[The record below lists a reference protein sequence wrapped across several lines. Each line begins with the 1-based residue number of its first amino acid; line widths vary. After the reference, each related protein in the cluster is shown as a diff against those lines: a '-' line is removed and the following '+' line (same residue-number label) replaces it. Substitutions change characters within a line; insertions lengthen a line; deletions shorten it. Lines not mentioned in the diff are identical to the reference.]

1 MTRPDHT
8 AVPPADVIA
17 AAEMKPCPFCGGAAR
32 IQSNRDWHR
41 LYADHDEGCV
51 FDADDHVLMY
61 PAQAGYLVQIAEDWN
76 RRAEGAAPTAAQA
89 AGRSVAYR
97 CPSGC
102 GCLWRDNN
110 DGTMS
115 LLDGRQKSCPVCERM
130 PLRELEPM
138 AIADHLFIDCR
149 DDGVWL
155 VCVEKIHRS
164 EDEARSSCR
173 QWKAAYGNASYA
185 PHATLAANRGG
196 ESATSGAT
204 SEELADFLNVTLWL
218 YRRLP
223 QAYGHPPFVD
233 HAVLKMAKWLGKDA
247 PLAIEERAK
256 LHAKPE

>member
-8 AVPPADVIA
+8 AVPPAGVIA
-17 AAEMKPCPFCGGAAR
+17 AAEKLRQVYAAL
-32 IQSNRDWHR
+32 QQFKRDWQR
-41 LYADHDEGCV
+41 VPYFADRVNKATRVAISEALSPIV
-51 FDADDHVLMY
+51 NLDAVGGPLD
-61 PAQAGYLVQIAEDWN
+61 QIP
-76 RRAEGAAPTAAQA
+76 AEGAAPTAAQA

-185 PHATLAANRGG
+185 PHATLAASRDA

-204 SEELADFLNVTLWL
+204 SAAKVELEGQEDPFPEHDDAHLGLAYRQMVAAFRRGLKVDFPTGWISV
-218 YRRLP
+218 
-223 QAYGHPPFVD
+223 PPG
-233 HAVLKMAKWLGKDA
+233 AKA
-247 PLAIEERAK
+247 P
-256 LHAKPE
+256 KPE